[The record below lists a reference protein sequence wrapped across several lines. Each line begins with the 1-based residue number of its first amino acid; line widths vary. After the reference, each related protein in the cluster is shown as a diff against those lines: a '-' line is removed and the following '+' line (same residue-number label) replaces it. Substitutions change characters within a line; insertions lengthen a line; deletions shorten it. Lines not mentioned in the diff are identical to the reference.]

1 MIGTNDPVVIAGGG
15 IGGLTAALALAKQGI
30 ASRILERR
38 PQFSEAGAGIQLG
51 PNASRL
57 LQALGVAGALQPSL
71 ALPEALTVHDGV
83 SGRDLTRLPLG
94 HWIAERH
101 GAPYWTV
108 HRQDLH
114 AALLETA
121 RREPLIA
128 IETDAAV
135 TTFDDHAGGVTA
147 TLANGLKLQGRALIA
162 CDGLWSNLRAQ
173 VTPSGPLA
181 PAGKCAYRGVIESSR
196 LPPQIAAG
204 DVHIWLSP
212 GAHVVHYP
220 VRAGREIALVA
231 VLDDPTEGDSWSLAA
246 PQSWV
251 KDRAAHYPAHLKSV
265 LGAVEEWRMWSLQK
279 VAPLTAWVKGH
290 VALLGDAAHPIF
302 PFLAQGGV
310 LAIEDACTLAKCLAE
325 PNGSVAQRLK
335 AYEALRMPRAARV
348 VDASARNGRIYH
360 LDGPMAFARNAVLRG
375 APGARLMKGYDW
387 LYGFRV

>member
-1 MIGTNDPVVIAGGG
+1 MSGTNEPVVIAGGG
-15 IGGLTAALALAKQGI
+15 IGGLSAALALAKQGI
-30 ASRILERR
+30 ASRVLERR
-38 PQFSEAGAGIQLG
+38 AEFSEAGAGIQLG

-57 LQALGVAGALQPSL
+57 LCELGAGQALEPSV

-94 HWIAERH
+94 TWIAGRH

-128 IETDAAV
+128 IQTEAAV
-135 TTFDDHAGGVTA
+135 TVFDDHAGGVTA
-147 TLANGLKLQGRALIA
+147 TLASGETVHGRALIA
-162 CDGLWSNLRAQ
+162 ADGLWSNLRAQ
-173 VTPSGPLA
+173 VTPTGPLM
-181 PAGKCAYRGVIESSR
+181 PAGKCAYRGVIAR
-196 LPPQIAAG
+196 TQMPPELSAD

-251 KDRAAHYPAHLKSV
+251 QDRAGRYPPDLKAI
-265 LGAVEEWRMWSLQK
+265 LGAVGEWRMWSLQK
-279 VAPLTAWVKGH
+279 VAPLASWVKGH

-310 LAIEDACTLAKCLAE
+310 LAIEDACTLAKCLSIDK
-325 PNGSVAQRLK
+325 GSVAQKLA
-335 AYEALRMPRAARV
+335 AYAAQRMPRAARV
-348 VDASARNGRIYH
+348 VEASSRNGRIYH
-360 LDGPMAFARNAVLRG
+360 LNGPMALARNAVLR
-375 APGARLMKGYDW
+375 ATPAAQLMKGYDW